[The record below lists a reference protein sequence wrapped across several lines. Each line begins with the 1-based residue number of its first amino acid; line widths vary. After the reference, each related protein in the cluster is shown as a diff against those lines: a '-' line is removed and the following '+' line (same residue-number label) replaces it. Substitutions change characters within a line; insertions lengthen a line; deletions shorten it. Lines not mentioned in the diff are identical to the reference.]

1 MKLTLILVA
10 LLGILGCKAQS
21 HKEERLKVE
30 FARIKAVQLPN
41 GCPLLEDPLFNEE
54 ASEWPA
60 TVVVSGRKW
69 DAYQVDSL
77 LSSSYIRRDLP
88 GPAEVGDSIPLTTL
102 GTKARA
108 VLDAAVLD
116 FELYRKNPNLVPQGY
131 SVVGKDTVVY
141 LRAATKHDT
150 MIYDEMV
157 SYISYTL
164 LATVKD
170 GRLSDFIVLDYYITR
185 MYDQPVRHFYIHDQ
199 VILLTTVYFGETAGL
214 EGFETWEIKNHQFVR
229 KQ

>member
-1 MKLTLILVA
+1 MKLTFIFFA

-30 FARIKAVQLPN
+30 FAKIKPIPLPN
-41 GCPLLEDPLFNEE
+41 GCPLLEDPLFQKE
-54 ASEWPA
+54 AAQWPD
-60 TVVVSGRKW
+60 TVVVIGIKW
-69 DAYQVDSL
+69 DAYRVDSL

-88 GPAEVGDSIPLTTL
+88 TPAQADDSIPLTTL
-102 GTKARA
+102 GDKARA

-116 FELYRKNPNLVPQGY
+116 FELYRKNPMLVPQGY
-131 SVVGKDTVVY
+131 SVVGQDTVVY
-141 LRAATKHDT
+141 LRAQTEHET

-170 GRLSDFIVLDYYITR
+170 GRFSDFIVLDYYISR
-185 MYDQPVRHFYIHDQ
+185 MYNQPVRHFYIHDQ
-199 VILLTTVYFGETAGL
+199 EILLATVYFGETAGL
-214 EGFETWEIKNHQFVR
+214 EGFET
-229 KQ
+229 